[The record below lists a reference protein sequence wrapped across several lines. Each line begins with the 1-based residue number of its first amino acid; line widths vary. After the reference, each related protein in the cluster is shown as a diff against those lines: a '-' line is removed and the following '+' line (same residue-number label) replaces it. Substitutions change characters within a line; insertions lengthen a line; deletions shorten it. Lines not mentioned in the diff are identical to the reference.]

1 MVVDSMV
8 GSLARVKLAKV
19 FHIPEEEPILVL
31 LEQAEQAELIIQVI
45 LVLMVL
51 VMEQVAVVKDK
62 PGVAV
67 LQLADMAVIRV
78 RFIQLHILFQT
89 LHII

>member
-1 MVVDSMV
+1 MVK
-8 GSLARVKLAKV
+8 A
-19 FHIPEEEPILVL
+19 FHIPEHQSILVL
-31 LEQAEQAELIIQVI
+31 LEQAEQAELVIQII

-67 LQLADMAVIRV
+67 LQLVDMAVIRV